1 MQPSLYLASP
11 ALERGVAANRELRIV
26 KIKATL
32 GGLPAR
38 ITSLSMQGRESRSRE
53 GGVMCLIS
61 SKNP

>member
-11 ALERGVAANRELRIV
+11 ALERGVATNRELGIV

-32 GGLPAR
+32 GCLSAR
-38 ITSLSMQGRESRSRE
+38 ITSLKCKVDESRTGE

-61 SKNP
+61 SKFL